1 MTSPL
6 RARIVWNTVARALSP
21 QGLLTMGV
29 VLLFGALV
37 LYPFVFLG
45 QVALN
50 TGDPQARPPQEYGLS
65 NFAGLLQNPKILG
78 NTMYVAIVAT
88 ALALVFGFANAWI
101 LFRTCVPGQQV
112 LEQLIA
118 FPYYLTPLVGALA
131 WSVLASPRRGF
142 LNQLWYALGG
152 VRPLL
157 NINTPLGIA
166 WVMALF
172 EGTVA
177 FVMIAAAMKSMDP
190 SLEEVSHVLGAGK
203 LRTLTRVTLP
213 MVAPAILG
221 TAVFVFAEL
230 LGSFSAP
237 LILGSPAR
245 FYVVTTAIWELA
257 MRFPPD
263 YPLAAAMGLSLSLVM
278 LGTMYFYRR
287 IITSRSY
294 VTITGKAFRPRRME
308 MGRLTW
314 PLFGVVSVYV
324 MLAAVLPV
332 VTLLWVS
339 FQRLASPSLGG
350 GVWTLGNYATALGMG
365 PIRAAIGNSLV
376 LGFATATLGTFL
388 MGLLAWI
395 IYRSHLPGR
404 GVVEYV
410 VMFPAAVPRMVLAL
424 GMLWAWT
431 VFPIPIYGTL
441 WLLLLA
447 YLTVF
452 LPLGVRTIASVIL
465 QLDQSVEECARV
477 CGASWFYQLRTVTVP
492 LLRPGLIAAW
502 MLLFIASA
510 RELGTS
516 ILLTGPD
523 SKVIA
528 PAIVDAWS
536 SSGTEI
542 TAAMALIQTAL
553 VGVAWCVLLGVTRRV
568 VGFGT
573 D

>member
-1 MTSPL
+1 MTRVSRACTL
-6 RARIVWNTVARALSP
+6 RNLVARALSP
-21 QGLLTMGV
+21 QGILTLGV
-29 VLLFGALV
+29 VLFFGALV

-50 TGDPQARPPQEYGLS
+50 TGDPQARPPQEYGLG
-65 NFAGLLQNPKILG
+65 NFTGLLQNPKILG
-78 NTMYVAIVAT
+78 NTIYVAILAT
-88 ALALVFGFANAWI
+88 ALAVVFGFANAWI
-101 LFRTCVPGQQV
+101 LFRTCLPGRRV

-142 LNQLWYALGG
+142 LNQAWYALGG

-190 SLEEVSHVLGAGK
+190 SLEEVSHVLGASK

-213 MVAPAILG
+213 MVAPAIVG
-221 TAVFVFAEL
+221 TAIFVFAEL

-278 LGTMYFYRR
+278 LGTMYVYRR
-287 IITSRSY
+287 IVTSRSY

-314 PLFGVVSVYV
+314 PLFGAVSVYV
-324 MLAAVLPV
+324 LLAAVLPV
-332 VTLLWVS
+332 LTLLWVS
-339 FQRLASPSLGG
+339 FQRLASPSLRN
-350 GVWTLGNYATALGMG
+350 GVWTLNNYATALGMG
-365 PIRAAIGNSLV
+365 PVRAAIGNSLV
-376 LGFATATLGTFL
+376 LGFATATLGTLL

-395 IYRSHLPGR
+395 IYRSRLPGR
-404 GVVEYV
+404 SLVEYV

-452 LPLGVRTIASVIL
+452 LPLGVRTIAGVIL
-465 QLDQSVEECARV
+465 QLDRSVEECARV
-477 CGASWFYQLRTVTVP
+477 CGASWLYQLRTVTVP
-492 LLRPGLIAAW
+492 LLRPGLSAAW

-553 VGVAWCVLLGVTRRV
+553 VGAAWCALLGFTRRV
-568 VGFGT
+568 VGVGT